1 MHFEGK
7 CLERVRASFCSH
19 RNFGLTCFWYLYT
32 TENIPLY
39 YDVKEMKK
47 KKNSTNIAMNSED
60 TVPLCYSV
68 TSSSPHIHN
77 T

>member
-47 KKNSTNIAMNSED
+47 KKIQLT
-60 TVPLCYSV
+60 LQ
-68 TSSSPHIHN
+68 
-77 T
+77 